1 MRPIHV
7 VRLDKPRPAVIL
19 TRESVRA
26 RRHWVTVAPI
36 KTSSVGLVTEVEVGQ
51 PNGLDHDSVVDCDSI
66 ITVGVSQVGRQV
78 GFLLDDQEEDLARA
92 ISTAFDLEDV
102 GLL

>member
-7 VRLDKPRPAVIL
+7 VRLDKARPAVVL
-19 TRESVRA
+19 TREVVRS
-26 RRHWVTVAPI
+26 RRHWVSVAPV
-36 KTSSVGLVTEVEVGQ
+36 KSRARGLATEVRLGTR
-51 PNGLDHDSVVDCDSI
+51 NGLDHDSAVDCDSI
-66 ITVGVSQVGRQV
+66 QTVLVSDVGRQV

-92 ISTAFDLEDV
+92 ISTAFDLEDF